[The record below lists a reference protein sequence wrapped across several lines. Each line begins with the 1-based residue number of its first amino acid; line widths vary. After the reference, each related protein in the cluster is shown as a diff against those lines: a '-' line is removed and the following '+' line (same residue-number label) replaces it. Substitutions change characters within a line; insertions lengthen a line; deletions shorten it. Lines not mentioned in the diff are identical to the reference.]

1 MRTVSDIMT
10 RQVVTLGRNDSLHL
24 AKDILS
30 LDRLRH
36 FPVVDEGIVVGV
48 VSQRDLYKASLGSV
62 LKYGEKA
69 QQTFLQGITVKEV
82 MSEPPITVTPHVS
95 IQEAARL
102 MMERKIGCLPVL
114 DGAQLVGIVSETDM
128 LKLITQMA

>member
-10 RQVVTLGRNDSLHL
+10 RPVVTLGSNDSLQL
-24 AKDILS
+24 AKDILG

-36 FPVVDEGIVVGV
+36 FPVVDDGVVVGV

-62 LKYGEKA
+62 LQYGEKA
-69 QQTFLQGITVKEV
+69 QQAFLQGIAVKEV
-82 MSEPPITVTPHVS
+82 MSAPPITITPQVA

-102 MMERKIGCLPVL
+102 MIERKIGCLPVL
-114 DGAQLVGIVSETDM
+114 DGGRLVGIVSETDM
-128 LKLITQMA
+128 LKLIIAMA

>member
-1 MRTVSDIMT
+1 MKTVGDIMT
-10 RQVVTLGRNDSLHL
+10 REVITLGCNDSLQL
-24 AKDILS
+24 AKDILR

-36 FPVVDEGIVVGV
+36 FPVVDDGVVVGV

-69 QQTFLQGITVKEV
+69 QQAFLEGISVKEV
-82 MSEPPITVTPHVS
+82 MNDPPITISPTVPV
-95 IQEAARL
+95 QEAARL

-114 DGAQLVGIVSETDM
+114 EGPRLVGIVTESDM
-128 LKLITQMA
+128 LKLIIEMP

>member
-10 RQVVTLGRNDSLHL
+10 REVITLKRNDSLQL

-36 FPVVDEGIVVGV
+36 FPVVDDGVVVGV

-69 QQTFLQGITVKEV
+69 QQAFLQGIAVKEV

-128 LKLITQMA
+128 LRIITEMA

>member
-10 RQVVTLGRNDSLHL
+10 REVITLGCNDSLQL

-36 FPVVDEGIVVGV
+36 FPVVDDGVVVGV
-48 VSQRDLYKASLGSV
+48 VSQRDLYKASLGSA
-62 LKYGEKA
+62 LQYGEKA
-69 QQTFLQGITVKEV
+69 RQAFLQGIAVKEV
-82 MSEPPITVTPHVS
+82 MSTPPITITPHIP

-114 DGAQLVGIVSETDM
+114 DGPRLVGIVSETDM
-128 LKLITQMA
+128 LKLITEMA

>member
-10 RQVVTLGRNDSLHL
+10 RQVVTLGRNDSLQL

-36 FPVVDEGIVVGV
+36 FPVVEDGVVVGV

-69 QQTFLQGITVKEV
+69 QQAFLQGIAVKEV
-82 MSEPPITVTPHVS
+82 MSEPPITVTPHVT

-128 LKLITQMA
+128 LKLIMEMA

>member
-1 MRTVSDIMT
+1 MKTVGDIMT
-10 RQVVTLGRNDSLHL
+10 REVITLGRNDSLQL
-24 AKDILS
+24 AKDILR

-36 FPVVDEGIVVGV
+36 FLVVDDGIVVGV

-69 QQTFLQGITVKEV
+69 QQAFLEGISVKEV
-82 MSEPPITVTPHVS
+82 MSDPPITISPNVPV
-95 IQEAARL
+95 QEAARL

-114 DGAQLVGIVSETDM
+114 EGPKLVGIVTESDM
-128 LKLITQMA
+128 LKLIIDMP